1 MLVAVRNQSGK
12 RILQQMRWRLIP
24 WWAKDIK
31 VGFSSIN
38 ARAETVDTT
47 RVFRDAWKNGQRRL
61 VITDGFYEW
70 KKPEKQRIEI
80 LDLVTC
86 GECPH
91 SAQNTDY
98 KNTSPERNKN
108 TSPERNRD

>member
-24 WWAKDIK
+24 WWAKDVK

-47 RVFRDAWKNGQRRL
+47 RAFRNAWKKGQRFL

-70 KKPEKQRIEI
+70 KKPEKQRTEI
-80 LDLVTC
+80 FYLVTC

-98 KNTSPERNKN
+98 KNTSPA
-108 TSPERNRD
+108 RNRD